1 MKVESLGG
9 AGQQEPEQHTK
20 TERHGYPDKTD
31 VGRFPQAF
39 LAT

>member
-1 MKVESLGG
+1 VHVQGLGG
-9 AGQQEPEQHTK
+9 AGQQESEQQAK
-20 TERHGYPDKTD
+20 AERHGYPDKTD